1 MYAQADWGPKT
12 SPAADERMNK
22 FINRAYNLIALEA
35 PFLFF
40 EDIVRF
46 ATEPDA
52 LAVTTVDT
60 ITFATNPDPAVPF
73 PNSWV
78 VFQTNAGA
86 TSQLDWPTD
95 RTWDGRVIGI
105 QDANG
110 VWHRNII
117 RTVWQDPDTPEVPAV
132 PAVAARAFVEV
143 NDTLG
148 GGLAGTS
155 PGDAITL
162 NSGQPQGGDLLCD
175 PQGLPY
181 PTDTFFDALLPTQ
194 VAAYINGPGAL
205 DPLQPPIGP
214 SAPIVTGGFN
224 DPAGSFIGL
233 CSASYPPGGN
243 IVNLTA
249 VVPGAIGNT
258 MTVGFVGQQV
268 PNAVEVSSP
277 TQPAPSA
284 FTFFG
289 GGADEIPAVPAI
301 PGKKYMSFWMPWDT
315 DHFGPGPFNYRVY
328 TEEYPLPDDII
339 EVRSTRLWKTN
350 NSWPLQV
357 LGQED
362 AERQNIID
370 RHTDLAKGIPRVIY
384 RRKHYQMPAPAVPP
398 DVELWSDSGE
408 NRGWVGPDPAGTF
421 EYKITY
427 CWGARDIWFRN
438 PGPHH
443 WGFNAIDPVNTLGKA
458 WDDTGA
464 ADKWGKQRYREPR
477 WESAPSS
484 VSAQTSPSNWLE
496 QGTHGKA
503 VRLTLPN
510 IEYIQGFFW
519 KLLTNS
525 SPPANPLDPDV
536 ANPFS
541 RMHLDKSGW
550 FVRVYR
556 RRVATNFTNYD
567 QLGAAANPGTLGVAT
582 AAGPILHKIEEDNSF
597 YLLSE
602 VHIDQL
608 NEGYFVDDGQLLPD
622 YHRRI
627 RDTHG
632 YMQIG
637 MYPVPNKKYEVEV
650 RCVRRPVELT
660 NDADAPYIHAEAC
673 DILVDRALQ
682 LLYESEGNASMMGY
696 AKGRY
701 ERNLLTLS
709 KRYGDL
715 RPSAVPVLK
724 RLSRASPGYRSSIRY
739 RQWWNTATD

>member
-22 FINRAYNLIALEA
+22 FINRAYNLISLEA

-52 LAVTTVDT
+52 IAVTGTDT
-60 ITFATNPDPAVPF
+60 ITFATNPDAAVPF

-105 QDANG
+105 QDADG

-117 RTVWQDPDTPEVPAV
+117 RTVWQDPDTPAV
-132 PAVAARAFVEV
+132 PAQPAVQAVAAILVDLQQGLAHTTIGDTIVMGPGGETLTCVAGNPAAGQPAWRNSNSGANTCDGIAGPPFSPTGTGGY
-143 NDTLG
+143 NDSIF
-148 GGLAGTS
+148 GGLCTAVSNG
-155 PGDAITL
+155 ITL
-162 NSGQPQGGDLLCD
+162 VS
-175 PQGLPY
+175 
-181 PTDTFFDALLPTQ
+181 
-194 VAAYINGPGAL
+194 
-205 DPLQPPIGP
+205 
-214 SAPIVTGGFN
+214 
-224 DPAGSFIGL
+224 
-233 CSASYPPGGN
+233 
-243 IVNLTA
+243 LTA
-249 VVPGAIGNT
+249 VPVGALGNT
-258 MTVGFVGQQV
+258 LTLTANTASLGALGVGNF
-268 PNAVEVSSP
+268 S
-277 TQPAPSA
+277 
-284 FTFFG
+284 G
-289 GGADEIPAVPAI
+289 GVDAQPAVPAI

-398 DVELWSDSGE
+398 DVELWSDYTI

-484 VSAQTSPSNWLE
+484 VSAQISPSNWLD

-525 SPPANPLDPDV
+525 VPPLNPLDPDV
-536 ANPFS
+536 GNPFS

-660 NDADAPYIHAEAC
+660 NDADAPYIQAEAC

-724 RLSRASPGYRSSIRY
+724 RLSRASPGYRTSIRY

>member
-22 FINRAYNLIALEA
+22 FINRAYNLISLEA

-52 LAVTTVDT
+52 IAVTDTDT
-60 ITFATNPDPAVPF
+60 ITFATNPDAAVPF

-86 TSQLDWPTD
+86 ASQLDWPTD
-95 RTWDGRVIGI
+95 RTWDGRVIEI
-105 QDANG
+105 QDNDG
-110 VWHRNII
+110 NWHRNII
-117 RTVWQDPDTPEVPAV
+117 RTVWQDPGAPEVPAV
-132 PAVAARAFVEV
+132 AATATIHVEEDLQNLAFVAIDDRVRVDGALDLTCVLGPPPFTPPPNEFYQHTDPETQAKFITGPPV
-143 NDTLG
+143 SLG
-148 GGLAGTS
+148 GGINDPLGAFPPVCSAVAVPALPATVILTATVAGAA
-155 PGDAITL
+155 GNNIKL
-162 NSGQPQGGDLLCD
+162 EF
-175 PQGLPY
+175 LPVA
-181 PTDTFFDALLPTQ
+181 PLPAPPALL
-194 VAAYINGPGAL
+194 V
-205 DPLQPPIGP
+205 
-214 SAPIVTGGFN
+214 S
-224 DPAGSFIGL
+224 
-233 CSASYPPGGN
+233 SASSP
-243 IVNLTA
+243 LLS
-249 VVPGAIGNT
+249 
-258 MTVGFVGQQV
+258 VGPINF
-268 PNAVEVSSP
+268 A
-277 TQPAPSA
+277 
-284 FTFFG
+284 
-289 GGADEIPAVPAI
+289 GGANAVPAI

-398 DVELWSDSGE
+398 DVELWSDYQL

-443 WGFNAIDPVNTLGKA
+443 WGFNAIDPVNTLGRA

-484 VSAQTSPSNWLE
+484 ASAQISPSNWLD

-525 SPPANPLDPDV
+525 VPPANPLDPDV
-536 ANPFS
+536 SNPFS
-541 RMHLDKSGW
+541 RMHLEKSGW

-567 QLGAAANPGTLGVAT
+567 QLGGAANPGTLGVAT

-602 VHIDQL
+602 IHIDQL

-724 RLSRASPGYRSSIRY
+724 RLSRASPGYRTSVRY